1 MAGRWEAY
9 RIVSCTKHI
18 FLSQKER
25 QKRGYTCEFVM
36 TLVPVQSQMF
46 GCVLCFGTVHTELYG
61 KRLCVEHVFHAWLSQ
76 IQQIEFVLVVV
87 L

>member
-1 MAGRWEAY
+1 
-9 RIVSCTKHI
+9 
-18 FLSQKER
+18 
-25 QKRGYTCEFVM
+25 M